1 MPMSTPT
8 ILVGANR
15 PRGAQG
21 PRGGVGD
28 TDHRGHTDH
37 REGWGTQ
44 TMGDT
49 QTTGNTQTT
58 GRCGDTD
65 QGETWG
71 MQHCMVLQVRWLAP
85 TCPAPGGEPRE
96 GCEPGAGRL
105 RLALGL
111 GSQSR
116 GEAFVAALTG
126 RLPWR

>member
-15 PRGAQG
+15 PRGTQG

-28 TDHRGHTDH
+28 TDHRGHADH

-49 QTTGNTQTT
+49 QTTG
-58 GRCGDTD
+58 RCGDTA

-111 GSQSR
+111 GSWSR